1 MLIYYYQRIQL
12 WLPVMKDISQWT
24 KHQQKP
30 FRLTEN
36 YKKILAFNILVRCS
50 VELGGG
56 RGGNITSRNNAMSP
70 RKF

>member
-36 YKKILAFNILVRCS
+36 YKKNSCV
-50 VELGGG
+50 
-56 RGGNITSRNNAMSP
+56 
-70 RKF
+70 